1 MSMPNLATPI
11 GSDGTTTA
19 TAAADQPAN
28 ASVVVG
34 VQWGDEGKGKVV
46 DALAQHF
53 DIVARYQ
60 GGANAGHTVVAEG
73 RKFVLQLLPTGVLR
87 PDRTAVIG
95 NGVVIDPEALAC
107 EIQCLED
114 AGLRVGS
121 RLLISDRAQLILPS
135 HRSQDRAAEAARVG
149 GKIGT
154 TSKGIGPTYEDK
166 AARRGLRTCD
176 LRDRDLFR
184 ERCKELV
191 AEKNR
196 LAAALLPS
204 SSGEADDDGAW
215 MERYIDLASNMVP
228 RLTDVS
234 AYLNNALDGG
244 QRVLF
249 EGAQGTMLDLDH
261 GTYPFVTSSSSTAG
275 GACTGTGVGPTRIG
289 AVIGV
294 TKAYTTRVGSGPF
307 PTEASGEDAD
317 KIRERGGEYG
327 AVTGRPRR
335 CGWFDVPLARYSAR
349 LNYLSSLVITK
360 LDILDHL
367 AEIPVGV
374 EYELNGKRFDTFPA
388 DVEDVERLKVRYTTL
403 SGWQQPTFGLQ
414 DYEQLPA
421 RAKEYLKFVARE
433 VGVPIS
439 MISTGPERQ
448 QVMWV
453 GTATVNADR

>member
-1 MSMPNLATPI
+1 MPAPAQLS
-11 GSDGTTTA
+11 SDMNTTTTGVA
-19 TAAADQPAN
+19 REKAASAG
-28 ASVVVG
+28 VVVG

-46 DALAQHF
+46 DALAQDF

-73 RKFVLQLLPTGVLR
+73 RKFVLQLLPTGVIR
-87 PDRTAVIG
+87 PELTAVIG
-95 NGVVIDPEALAC
+95 NGVVIDPEALAR
-107 EIQCLED
+107 EIQCLEA
-114 AGLRVGS
+114 AGVEVGS

-176 LRDRDLFR
+176 LRDRESFR
-184 ERCKELV
+184 EQCKDLV
-191 AEKNR
+191 AEKNL
-196 LAAALLPS
+196 LATALFRS
-204 SSGEADDDGAW
+204 SSAEAGDDGDW
-215 MERYIDLASNMVP
+215 IEGYIDLALNMLP
-228 RLTDVS
+228 RLADVS
-234 AYLNNALDGG
+234 AYLNDALDAGK
-244 QRVLF
+244 RVLF

-261 GTYPFVTSSSSTAG
+261 GTYPFVTSSSATAG

-294 TKAYTTRVGSGPF
+294 SKAYTTRVGSGPF

-374 EYELNGKRFDTFPA
+374 EYDLDGKRLDSFPA

-403 SGWQQPTFGLQ
+403 PGWQQPTFGLQ

-421 RAKEYLKFVARE
+421 RAKEYLTFIARE
-433 VGVPIS
+433 VGVPVS
-439 MISTGPERQ
+439 MISTGPERH
-448 QVMWV
+448 QVMWA
-453 GTATVNADR
+453 GTATRYADR